1 MKKQF
6 STIMFIAVTAVL
18 AITSCKNSPYPG
30 YEMTDVGV
38 YAKLYNHQEGG
49 VKPKEGDLV
58 KIALVVKNDK
68 DSVLTDS
75 KNPALNSS
83 GDPYFTFP
91 LMKSLFKGSF
101 EDGLGL
107 LSVGDSASFLIS
119 VDSMYKDRPSPPFL
133 KKGTMLKY
141 DVKLEKITE
150 KAEVEKQQQQR
161 MQEQKAEGE
170 LRKNEEPKAL
180 AKYIEDNKIT
190 AKPTA
195 DGLYFIETK
204 KGSGPKATAKD
215 VVRVMYT
222 GRLLDGQIFDTN
234 DIDVAKS
241 SGVYNEKRPYEP
253 ADFSLDGQVI
263 KGWEEALMMMN
274 AGSKARIIVPSGIA
288 YGEQGRPPVIPPFS
302 ALVFDVELISINPAK

>member
-6 STIMFIAVTAVL
+6 STIMLTAVAAVL
-18 AITSCKNSPYPG
+18 AMTACKNSPYPG
-30 YEMTDVGV
+30 YEMTDAGM
-38 YAKLYNHQEGG
+38 YAKLYNHEEGG

-58 KIALVVKNDK
+58 RVTLVVKNDK

-75 KNPALNSS
+75 K
-83 GDPYFTFP
+83 DPKNNRPGYTYYEFP

-119 VDSMYKDRPSPPFL
+119 VDSMYKEKPAPPFL

-150 KAEVEKQQQQR
+150 KAELEKQQHQR
-161 MQEQKAEGE
+161 MEEQNAANE

-180 AKYIEDNKIT
+180 AKYLEDNKIT

-195 DGLYFIETK
+195 SGLYYIETK
-204 KGSGPKATAKD
+204 KGSGPKAKAKD
-215 VVRVMYT
+215 VVRVVYT
-222 GRLLDGQIFDTN
+222 GRLLDGQVFDSN
-234 DIDVAKS
+234 DMEVAKAA
-241 SGVYNEKRPYEP
+241 GTYDEKRSYQP
-253 ADFSLDGQVI
+253 ADFPLDGKVI
-263 KGWEEALMMMN
+263 KGWEEAMMMMS
-274 AGSKARIIVPSGIA
+274 AGTKAKLIIPSSIG
-288 YGEQGRPPVIPPFS
+288 YGEQSGGPIPPYS
-302 ALVFDVELISINPAK
+302 TLVFDVELISINPAK